1 MKRRDHAHP
10 GFHEHVTKDVGK
22 ASNESLSN
30 VLVDDRV
37 QFRRLADAFEP
48 GVDTRD
54 EFVTQAG
61 TLVFVSPVGF
71 SQVVFRF
78 RLNCQLVHHDSPT
91 ILRFTSSQV
100 EPLGPDD

>member
-1 MKRRDHAHP
+1 MKHRDHAHP
-10 GFHEHVTKDVGK
+10 GFLEHVAKDVGE

-30 VLVDDRV
+30 VLVDDCV

-54 EFVTQAG
+54 EFVTQAA
-61 TLVFVSPVGF
+61 TLVLVPPLGF

-78 RLNCQLVHHDSPT
+78 GLNCQLVRHDSPT
-91 ILRFTSSQV
+91 ILRFTSSQF